1 MKSIIPPINILPF
14 SSSLQGR
21 GRGRGFFFLPLLL
34 SLLLSGCIEEYDAD
48 LPAAQTELL
57 VVEGN
62 ICSSQ
67 LNTFTITRTIRY
79 SVDPFG
85 EIQEP
90 IQASV
95 AVRGSDGSECVA
107 EETSYGVFRCM
118 LGELSPDVEYWL
130 HIEADGE
137 VYESEPQRPLPTE
150 EIADVHA
157 VQSTPESDIDVIITP
172 DAPAQPGT
180 ANYYTWTYDETWEV
194 QPEYTTTIYYDT
206 QLKRPVSKLGQFP
219 ERGWMDAENRDIII
233 GASRNYQDQH
243 IRGMKIYDISR
254 SSTKVWVKYSGL
266 VHQRAISKGEYEYE
280 MARRQ
285 ASSEMG
291 GLFTPQPSA
300 LPTNIRCLTSDRR
313 VIGYVGCS
321 LNTTERRFFINSID
335 FSIYH
340 PLQPD
345 RRMWLIDPRTD
356 GPFDDLSAAVYYGYY
371 LCFWEDTRDQEGG
384 HLRTAWAT
392 RSQLDVRE
400 MGAYIEE
407 PYFWSWEQRGG
418 HQPSPANNR
427 EK

>member
-1 MKSIIPPINILPF
+1 MKSSISHI
-14 SSSLQGR
+14 G
-21 GRGRGFFFLPLLL
+21 FFLPLLL

-90 IQASV
+90 IKASV

-137 VYESEPQRPLPTE
+137 VYESEHQRPLPTE

-219 ERGWMDAENRDIII
+219 ERGWMDAKSNIIII

-300 LPTNIRCLTSDRR
+300 LPTNIRCLTWDARS
-313 VIGYVGCS
+313 
-321 LNTTERRFFINSID
+321 T
-335 FSIYH
+335 
-340 PLQPD
+340 PP
-345 RRMWLIDPRTD
+345 
-356 GPFDDLSAAVYYGYY
+356 SAVSSS
-371 LCFWEDTRDQEGG
+371 
-384 HLRTAWAT
+384 T
-392 RSQLDVRE
+392 RSTSPSIGRCSPTAACGLSTPGQMVPSTTSALPFTMATTSASGKTRE
-400 MGAYIEE
+400 TRKAAIC
-407 PYFWSWEQRGG
+407 EQHGPHARSSMSERWG
-418 HQPSPANNR
+418 PT
-427 EK
+427 